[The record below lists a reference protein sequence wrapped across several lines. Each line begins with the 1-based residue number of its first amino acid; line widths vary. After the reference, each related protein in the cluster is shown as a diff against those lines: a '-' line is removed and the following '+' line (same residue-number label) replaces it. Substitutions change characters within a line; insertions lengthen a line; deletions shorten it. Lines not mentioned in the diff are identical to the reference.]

1 MAEEAG
7 RLQEEA
13 LKRRERLRALRERQL
28 QNRDKDEKEPANKQF
43 KEDNDEE
50 VKHRELKLRN
60 YVPEDKELKERL
72 VPNVKP
78 ASVEDKVKDQLEA
91 GKPEPVIEEVDL
103 VNLAPRKPDWDLKR
117 DVAKKLEKLEKRT
130 QRAIAELIRLR
141 DSFPNSGHQSPDVCK
156 EDFERLPGQ
165 HIAIFMVKN

>member
-43 KEDNDEE
+43 KEDDDEE

-130 QRAIAELIRLR
+130 QRAIAELIREKLKGNEDDLASAVGAVKQEDY
-141 DSFPNSGHQSPDVCK
+141 DS
-156 EDFERLPGQ
+156 E
-165 HIAIFMVKN
+165 

>member
-43 KEDNDEE
+43 KEDDDEE

-91 GKPEPVIEEVDL
+91 GKPEPVIEEVM
-103 VNLAPRKPDWDLKR
+103 
-117 DVAKKLEKLEKRT
+117 
-130 QRAIAELIRLR
+130 
-141 DSFPNSGHQSPDVCK
+141 
-156 EDFERLPGQ
+156 LPGQ
-165 HIAIFMVKN
+165 LSSSSILFMLLWISSIYRFSHVCQWAKRTW

>member
-7 RLQEEA
+7 RLQEQA

-43 KEDNDEE
+43 KEDDDEEE

-78 ASVEDKVKDQLEA
+78 VSVEDKVKDQLEA

-130 QRAIAELIRLR
+130 QRAIAELIREKLKGNEDDLASAVGAVKQEDY
-141 DSFPNSGHQSPDVCK
+141 DS
-156 EDFERLPGQ
+156 E
-165 HIAIFMVKN
+165 